1 MYINLYTSN
10 LKHRPTSGEMNVKY
24 GRVHVWDVAS
34 APYISVYIQQYSSHK
49 DMTHK
54 RNRQKNNRRL
64 CVTSPSWEAPWR
76 STWTAFTKPALG
88 FLRAASCSG
97 HSNCFDGLGELM
109 FLSDLMSD
117 GNTELVAA
125 ASNSFSWPFCQ
136 EKERGDCKRRRQP
149 REKGVFIKSTAAT
162 MTADHIWSCSIPW
175 ILNSHQC
182 LCVPAGYLPD
192 SYVVFKSHRN
202 DHIYEMGH
210 YNVVLTNWKLMVF
223 FKRLV

>member
-1 MYINLYTSN
+1 
-10 LKHRPTSGEMNVKY
+10 MNVKY
-24 GRVHVWDVAS
+24 GRVHVWDMAS

-76 STWTAFTKPALG
+76 STCTAFTKPALG
-88 FLRAASCSG
+88 FLRAASCSR

-125 ASNSFSWPFCQ
+125 ASNSFSRPFCQ
-136 EKERGDCKRRRQP
+136 EKERGDCERRRQP
-149 REKGVFIKSTAAT
+149 REEGVFIKVYSGNN
-162 MTADHIWSCSIPW
+162 DCWSH
-175 ILNSHQC
+175 L
-182 LCVPAGYLPD
+182 
-192 SYVVFKSHRN
+192 VVFYSLN
-202 DHIYEMGH
+202 TE
-210 YNVVLTNWKLMVF
+210 LTSMPVCSCWLPARFRCCLQVTSEWSYLWDGTPQCRITSWKLMVF
-223 FKRLV
+223 FKELV